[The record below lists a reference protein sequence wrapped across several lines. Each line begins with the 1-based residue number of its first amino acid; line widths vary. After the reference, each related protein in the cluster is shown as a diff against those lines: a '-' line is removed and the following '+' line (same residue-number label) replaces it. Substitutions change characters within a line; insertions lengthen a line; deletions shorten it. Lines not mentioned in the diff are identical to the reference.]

1 MGDMTNV
8 DHRAISPIRHGQP
21 WTEQD
26 FAEVMQA
33 VREGCALEEIA
44 ERIGRSVNGL
54 RNQLR
59 RMLPADERHLTADV
73 VLLRLRQ
80 LNQYDDYDW
89 LAAMAEQPKSDWQL
103 RHEAEQH
110 SRETMLENARVV
122 GIGALPEEH
131 LLTVAA
137 ALVDTGESVPSD
149 LRLILAKEISER
161 GLLGR
166 LADRARDRMDGSLA
180 ALLGMEPPFQRDGE
194 TYGERYGER
203 YGEWGDDA
211 HRGRYDAWGDEPHV
225 ASALDHYSGEVGHR
239 GF

>member
-1 MGDMTNV
+1 MTNV

-33 VREGCALEEIA
+33 VSEGCALEEIA

-80 LNQYDDYDW
+80 LNKDNDYDW
-89 LAAMAEQPKSDWQL
+89 LAAMAEQPKSDWEL
-103 RHEAEQH
+103 RCEAERH
-110 SRETMLENARVV
+110 SRERMLENARVV
-122 GIGALPEEH
+122 GIGALPEDH
-131 LLTVAA
+131 LLAVAA

-166 LADRARDRMDGSLA
+166 LADRARDRLDGSLA
-180 ALLGMEPPFQRDGE
+180 TLLGTEPPVRWDGE
-194 TYGERYGER
+194 HYGERYDER
-203 YGEWGDDA
+203 YGQWDDDA
-211 HRGRYDAWGDEPHV
+211 HRGRYDAWGDELPS
-225 ASALDHYSGEVGHR
+225 ASALDRYSGEVDHR